1 MEETRKRDDRK
12 KFYRASKVEA
22 SDIRNLSENT
32 LLTTPTDWDGKN
44 DWVGDKICKVFIHS
58 VLLSLKHVPS
68 RFAIHFNY

>member
-44 DWVGDKICKVFIHS
+44 DCVGDKICKVF
-58 VLLSLKHVPS
+58 
-68 RFAIHFNY
+68 YT